1 LTSEIKTKINK
12 KKEESKSNKIE
23 KKQEQINKISI
34 DLRAQSNI
42 MLKQFHSIY
51 LETQK

>member
-12 KKEESKSNKIE
+12 KEESKSNKIQ
-23 KKQEQINKISI
+23 KKQEQINKIPI
-34 DLRAQSNI
+34 DLRAQSKI
-42 MLKQFHSIY
+42 MLKQLHSIH